1 MLANALLQQVTEN
14 GIIPVKLDDDVVRFR
29 VGHLYANPASALREL
44 YANELR
50 ACHTARDK
58 YGANPKIQITL
69 NQMERTIIIH
79 GIDSLGITEEKFLNV
94 LSVLGENDNQDGS
107 EVGQFGW
114 GFQSHLVVS
123 DSVLLE
129 TFARETGEKF
139 AMLGIGGDHFSKVSQ
154 PALRSTGTRVTL
166 FVKDRLDVAQLG
178 KEFLRICVYSDIP
191 TFLHTRDTGETEESR
206 FEDNAWG
213 YEISNPNL
221 SHELRD
227 LGDKIEFEDEDCQL
241 AAVLWPSPA
250 IKPEIDVRLLRLP
263 INAPD
268 LKLPF
273 DQCILNIRDERK
285 YKPTADRE
293 RLTDDAFKS
302 LQAKV
307 DSKLKELLPKFLDIS
322 SFDEFR
328 RKHCKHLYYHAY
340 WSHSSS
346 DGIWQLY
353 TPSEATK
360 KISCLLGLDVW
371 VKDWSEHRSPWA
383 TPKMVNKQTRLG
395 EVVEESENIFLTDTL
410 DRKLQ
415 DLLREE
421 YDDATLVKPDGWDRH
436 SETIAELV
444 RQGIRTDAASEAER
458 IKQSLEP
465 VTRSPPRVEVDEDR
479 YEVILHTSRVR
490 EFKEHGVTHCV
501 LADQTKT
508 RALSSTRKGELEGDT
523 VFVPHIEK
531 YLPIFEEVQTS
542 RHLARLDQLPKQFR
556 DRRTTLE
563 QFIQTEADAKVATSK
578 GPRTLK
584 SLLQEESDITILLYE
599 DKRIADHYNG
609 ERLLIPLTAD
619 EAFELCLYLRAHD
632 KFYTVWS
639 DPPEGEFVQS
649 TGKYLSDYDHND
661 YSFDTEANWRVNMVY
676 HVSLAVKDERM
687 RKLFFAAATKKELLS
702 KLPKLRDFALRNFGK
717 RSHAEVV
724 DL

>member
-1 MLANALLQQVTEN
+1 MLANALLQQATEN
-14 GIIPVKLDDDVVRFR
+14 GIIPVKLEDDVVRFR

-69 NQMERTIIIH
+69 NTTERTIIIH

-166 FVKDRLDVAQLG
+166 FVKDGLDVAQLG

-191 TFLHTRDTGETEESR
+191 TFLHTHDTSETEER
-206 FEDNAWG
+206 KFEDNVWG
-213 YEISNPNL
+213 YEISNPDL
-221 SHELRD
+221 SHEFRD
-227 LGDKIEFEDEDCQL
+227 LGDKIEFEDEDYEL

-273 DQCILNIRDERK
+273 DRCILNIRDERK

-293 RLTDDAFKS
+293 RLTDDAVKS

-328 RKHCKHLYYHAY
+328 RKHCKHFYYHAY

-346 DGIWQLY
+346 DGIWRLY

-360 KISCLLGLDVW
+360 KVSRLLGLDVW
-371 VKDWSEHRSPWA
+371 VKDWSEHRSAWA
-383 TPKMVNKQTRLG
+383 SPKIVTKQTRLG
-395 EVVEESENIFLTDTL
+395 EVVEESENIFLIESL

-415 DLLREE
+415 GLLQEE
-421 YDDATLVKPDGWDRH
+421 YDDAVLVKPDGWNH
-436 SETIAELV
+436 NGETIAELV
-444 RQGIRTDAASEAER
+444 KQGVRTDAAAEAER
-458 IKQSLEP
+458 IKQSLGP
-465 VTRSPPRVEVDEDR
+465 VRRSPSRVEVDEDR
-479 YEVILHTSRVR
+479 YEVILHSSR
-490 EFKEHGVTHCV
+490 ECEYKERGITHRV

-508 RALSSTRKGELEGDT
+508 RPLSSTRKGELDDDT

-531 YLPIFEEVQTS
+531 YLPIFEELPTS
-542 RHLARLDQLPKQFR
+542 RHLARLDQLPKQFKDTR
-556 DRRTTLE
+556 MTLE
-563 QFIQTEADAKVATSK
+563 RFIETETDAEVATSK
-578 GPRTLK
+578 GRRTLK
-584 SLLQEESDITILLYE
+584 SLLQESDILILVYE
-599 DKRIADHYNG
+599 DRRIVDHYDG
-609 ERLLIPLTAD
+609 EGVLIPLSAD
-619 EAFELCLYLRAHD
+619 EAFELCLFLRAHD
-632 KFYTVWS
+632 VSYTVWLV
-639 DPPEGEFVQS
+639 PPEGEFMRT
-649 TGKYLSDYDHND
+649 TGKYLSDYSFNE
-661 YSFDTEANWRVNMVY
+661 YSFDTEANQRVNIVY
-676 HVSLAVKDERM
+676 HVSLAVKEERM
-687 RKLFFAAATKKELLS
+687 RKLFLSAARKKELLPR
-702 KLPKLRDFALRNFGK
+702 LPKLRDFTLSNFTK
-717 RSHAEVV
+717 PLVHPISR
-724 DL
+724 

>member
-1 MLANALLQQVTEN
+1 MFQLLANALLQQATEN

-29 VGHLYANPASALREL
+29 VGHLYADPASALREL

-69 NQMERTIIIH
+69 NTTERTIIIH

-94 LSVLGENDNQDGS
+94 LSVLGENDNLDGS

-154 PALRSTGTRVTL
+154 PTLRSTGTRVTL
-166 FVKDRLDVAQLG
+166 FVKDGLDVAHLGEKFLQL
-178 KEFLRICVYSDIP
+178 CAYSDIP
-191 TFLHTRDTGETEESR
+191 TFLHTHGASDNQENRSDENVSGYQINNPDLSHTLPEFGEKIQ
-206 FEDNAWG
+206 FEDDD
-213 YEISNPNL
+213 YE
-221 SHELRD
+221 
-227 LGDKIEFEDEDCQL
+227 L
-241 AAVLWPSPA
+241 AGALLPSSA

-263 INAPD
+263 MKGPD
-268 LKLPF
+268 LKIPL
-273 DQCILNIRDERK
+273 DQCVINIKDERK

-293 RLTDDAFKS
+293 RLTDDAIKR
-302 LQAKV
+302 LQTKLEE
-307 DSKLKELLPKFLDIS
+307 KLKDLLPKFLDIA
-322 SFDEFR
+322 SFQDFR
-328 RKHCKHLYYHAY
+328 RKKCRYIYYHAY

-346 DGIWQLY
+346 DGIWRLY
-353 TPSEATK
+353 TPSDATK
-360 KISCLLGLDVW
+360 KVSRLLGLDVW
-371 VKDWSEHRSPWA
+371 VRDWSEHRSSWA

-436 SETIAELV
+436 AETIAELV

-465 VTRSPPRVEVDEDR
+465 VTRSSPKVEVDEDR

-501 LADQTKT
+501 LADQTKA

-531 YLPIFEEVQTS
+531 YLPIFEEVPTS

-563 QFIQTEADAKVATSK
+563 QFIQTEAGAEVATSK
-578 GPRTLK
+578 GSRTLK

-599 DKRIADHYNG
+599 DKGIAGHYNG

-632 KFYTVWS
+632 KFYTVWA
-639 DPPEGEFVQS
+639 DPPEGEFMQS

-687 RKLFFAAATKKELLS
+687 RRLFFAAATKKELLS

-717 RSHAEVV
+717 R
-724 DL
+724 